1 MKDFFSAVS
10 PGRTLQTHPD
20 IILAMHAPEDRG
32 RRARLEFP
40 KEDPAGRPEPIGPAV
55 ALMVAT
61 GDRWVKSG
69 TRRAKVGQ
77 HLFEVGPDEEQI
89 VVFEDPKSLGEL
101 SVLEIRVYDL
111 PTMEG
116 QPFPDAAQRSVVYR
130 GRASRLTKWGAV
142 TEADGALSDGKRG
155 LRIATDGGPLRM
167 DWWHVARS
175 SVFYEMDA
183 LRRKSVDP
191 FIRAILS
198 AEGQGPSAAGGWFQ
212 ARTTLFEPLDP

>member
-20 IILAMHAPEDRG
+20 IILSMHAREQRAG
-32 RRARLEFP
+32 RARLEIP
-40 KEDPAGRPEPIGPAV
+40 KEDPGGRPEPIGPAV

-89 VVFEDPKSLGEL
+89 VVFEDPKNLGEL

-111 PTMEG
+111 PTVEG
-116 QPFPDAAQRSVVYR
+116 QPFPDASQRSVVYR
-130 GRASRLTKWGAV
+130 GRASRLTKWSAV
-142 TEADGALSDGKRG
+142 TEAAEALSDDKRG
-155 LRIATDGGPLRM
+155 LRCSVDGGSLTM

-175 SVFYEMDA
+175 SVFYEMEA
-183 LRRKSVDP
+183 LRRKAVDP

-198 AEGQGPSAAGGWFQ
+198 AEGSGPSADGGWFQ
-212 ARTTLFEPLDP
+212 ARTTRFEQMAP